1 MATDIPAHREALSPT
16 FHPYLFDPGELDQAA
31 TKITE
36 ILAKSDLAKALG
48 GAGRAFVTKH
58 YNSSSCLKALEDY
71 YVSWLDS
78 GKGRP

>member
-1 MATDIPAHREALSPT
+1 VATDIPAHREALSPFSPICLT
-16 FHPYLFDPGELDQAA
+16 LILTRQ

-36 ILAKSDLAKALG
+36 ILAKSDLAKDLG
-48 GAGRAFVTKH
+48 RAGRAFVTKH

-78 GKGRP
+78 GKGRQ